1 MSGEY
6 VLAAIILPTISLM
19 TIYCHATLKPPKP
32 ARRMIVLTK
41 HGDTWR

>member
-6 VLAAIILPTISLM
+6 VLAAILLPIMISLLA
-19 TIYCHATLKPPKP
+19 YCIRTLPKPKPP
-32 ARRMIVLTK
+32 RQMIVLTK